1 MGTFTEYS
9 FLMAVKSH
17 VSHVQKN
24 SLLSKVLISQN
35 RTSGHKINAVNGN
48 PCRMSYLHV
57 RHTLQEWGLYGLNS
71 AFKYI

>member
-1 MGTFTEYS
+1 METFTEYL

-17 VSHVQKN
+17 ASHVQKT
-24 SLLSKVLISQN
+24 SLLSKVLILQN
-35 RTSGHKINAVNGN
+35 RTSGHKVKAVNGN
-48 PCRMSYLHV
+48 LCRLNYLHA